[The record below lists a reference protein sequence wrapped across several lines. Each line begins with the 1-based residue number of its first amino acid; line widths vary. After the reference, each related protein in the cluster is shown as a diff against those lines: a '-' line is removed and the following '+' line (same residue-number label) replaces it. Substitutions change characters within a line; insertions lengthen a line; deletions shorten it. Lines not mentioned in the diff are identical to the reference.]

1 MKCICRNKK
10 TFKTCKRY
18 SKYDSVFCRYHNN
31 NNELIYK
38 IFHKIFGNKTFIS
51 MNDIFNLYKYITDN
65 INIIEYKEEKP
76 GYLFIEL
83 LKNIPYKILLLISK
97 KYLEEKNIKNKICLT
112 IYMISM
118 QIHTK

>member
-1 MKCICRNKK
+1 
-10 TFKTCKRY
+10 
-18 SKYDSVFCRYHNN
+18 
-31 NNELIYK
+31 
-38 IFHKIFGNKTFIS
+38 